1 MPRLTK
7 KRLPLKLDFGF
18 VRLSPAAGE
27 GSSTSHGISARE
39 RDQFEKRVQSSSSTL
54 SSRGSPGG
62 VRLTRA
68 TPASDDRATA
78 SEEAARRSF
87 DTVAVSWLC
96 GHLDVSENALLTED
110 VISVDAFIT
119 GLQRCAHTL
128 AELVKLKGTYTS
140 LLQRGAYHSS
150 KLAGEMA
157 RLQQTSDHLRD
168 ILNKAAHITISATRP
183 SQLLQSSVEKKNVA
197 RGRNALWNDQ
207 GAGKAT

>member
-1 MPRLTK
+1 MT
-7 KRLPLKLDFGF
+7 
-18 VRLSPAAGE
+18 
-27 GSSTSHGISARE
+27 
-39 RDQFEKRVQSSSSTL
+39 Q
-54 SSRGSPGG
+54 
-62 VRLTRA
+62 A

-140 LLQRGAYHSS
+140 LLQCGAYYSS
-150 KLAGEMA
+150 KLADEMA

-183 SQLLQSSVEKKNVA
+183 SQLLQSSGEKKIIVA
-197 RGRNALWNDQ
+197 RGRNALWNDR